1 MTYFRQFLPLIA
13 TLSYEFAD
21 VRIRLGRVRHLQQD
35 VGVAGLIE
43 RTPAGQVFP
52 AQAGPKITLVEGV
65 TRVLSIECDRFFR
78 AQFFATDQF

>member
-1 MTYFRQFLPLIA
+1 MKF
-13 TLSYEFAD
+13 ED
-21 VRIRLGRVRHLQQD
+21 DRIGLGRVRHLQQD

-52 AQAGPKITLVEGV
+52 AQAGPKITLVKGFA
-65 TRVLSIECDRFFR
+65 RVLSIEGDRFFC

>member
-13 TLSYEFAD
+13 MLSYEFAD
-21 VRIRLGRVRHLQQD
+21 VRIGLLRVRHLQQD

-52 AQAGPKITLVEGV
+52 AQAGPKITLVESF
-65 TRVLSIECDRFFR
+65 TRVLSIECDGFFR
-78 AQFFATDQF
+78 AQFLATDQF